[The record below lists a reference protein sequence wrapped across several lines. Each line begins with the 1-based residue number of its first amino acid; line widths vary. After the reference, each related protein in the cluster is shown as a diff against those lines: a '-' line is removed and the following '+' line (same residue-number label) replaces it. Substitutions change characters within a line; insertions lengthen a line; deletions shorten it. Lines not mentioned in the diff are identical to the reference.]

1 MSENIQQIKKFVA
14 LEMEDVVTDIV
25 FYYNE
30 QICVP
35 PKDKGILYGKK
46 MAYQKIWDFIE
57 EMEETQKENK

>member
-1 MSENIQQIKKFVA
+1 MSDNIQQLKKFVA

-35 PKDKGILYGKK
+35 QKDKGILYGKK
-46 MAYQKIWDFIE
+46 MAYQKVWYFIKD
-57 EMEETQKENK
+57 MEETQKENE